1 MHQHRLLTLLSD
13 FGLSDVYVGD
23 ESDRSNQ
30 LLFNRG
36 GFDAPNSS
44 QNIAAARFCL
54 MNAYPYFP
62 SGTVHVP

>member
-13 FGLSDVYVGD
+13 FGLSDVYGGD
-23 ESDRSNQ
+23 EGSDRSNQ

-44 QNIAAARFCL
+44 QNIAAARF
-54 MNAYPYFP
+54 
-62 SGTVHVP
+62 V